1 MSHFTLGPYIFAN
14 LFSNFLFLSFRFQFV
29 YTTLLL
35 NFTDLSFR
43 NTDFIL
49 FFNLLLLLLLL
60 LLWLLLLWL
69 LLLLLWLLLLN
80 LLLLLF
86 IFDLLLLLFCLLST
100 LLLLLKVLLLLR
112 FFTSTLFNNFMVNI
126 AQFNVNLSYTFCMHF
141 RFKSGTVFFNNF
153 CLSLS
158 NKVNSLLLLLIL

>member
-60 LLWLLLLWL
+60 MLLLLF
-69 LLLLLWLLLLN
+69 
-80 LLLLLF
+80 LLLLF

-100 LLLLLKVLLLLR
+100 LLLLLKVLMLLR

-126 AQFNVNLSYTFCMHF
+126 AQFNINLSYTFCMHF